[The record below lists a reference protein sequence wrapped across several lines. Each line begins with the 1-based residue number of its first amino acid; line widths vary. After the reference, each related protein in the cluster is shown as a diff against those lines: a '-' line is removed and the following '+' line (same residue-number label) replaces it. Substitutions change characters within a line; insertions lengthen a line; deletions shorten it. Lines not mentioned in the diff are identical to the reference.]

1 MLIALFLSIFFT
13 AFAFFIDWG
22 ILLSIWCMTLLLLW
36 LFAKEWFIPGLSLF
50 VHKFDDG
57 PVRYIDHPEE
67 HINYYYI
74 RALTG
79 ILLVASFLLNLFFK
93 NKWILLCCYDAI
105 LLFFCLYPIVR
116 FAVKRLGFIKKLKKL
131 CKSKGYQLR
140 RGTGCLFANGKPH
153 FFIEA
158 SGKKYAVRMMGS
170 IRRVA
175 RISIVTED
183 TYTVQRVNPL
193 LTEYIE
199 QYEALTVDHT
209 DSLFVNICIKKTLRK
224 RIQAA
229 DGYISIFVFSSD
241 TMWKNALTLYPLSNG
256 EEAFGHILY
265 DESMFLLKI

>member
-1 MLIALFLSIFFT
+1 MLIALFLSLFFT

-22 ILLSIWCMTLLLLW
+22 ISLSIWGMTLLLLW

-57 PVRYIDHPEE
+57 AVHYIDEPED
-67 HINYYYI
+67 HINFYYI
-74 RALTG
+74 RALIV
-79 ILLVASFLLNLFFK
+79 ILAVTSFSLNLFFS
-93 NKWILLCCYDAI
+93 NKWILLYCYDAI
-105 LLFFCLYPIVR
+105 LLFFCLFPIAR
-116 FAVKRLGFIKKLKKL
+116 FAVKRLGFIKDLKKH
-131 CKSKGYQLR
+131 CKNKGYQLR
-140 RGTGCLFANGKPH
+140 RGTGGLFTNGNPH

-158 SGKKYAVRMMGS
+158 SGQKYAVRMMGS
-170 IRRVA
+170 IRRIA

-183 TYTVQRVNPL
+183 TYTVQRVKPM
-193 LTEYIE
+193 LTQYIE

-209 DSLFVNICIKKTLRK
+209 DSLFVNICIEKTKRK

-265 DESMFLLKI
+265 DETMFLLQI